1 MLIGYKY
8 TGYQEQRNIIGKID
22 AVEYAQ
28 VSDFFQIITN
38 PSLSLNQKAHREII
52 TRLHLITR
60 FYDFNLNRVDLIHL
74 YNAISYGRTPW
85 VTTFE
90 TCLPRFKNT
99 LNCHHG
105 NKPGYTALKNDRK
118 IKKALQHLSGTACKK
133 IIAISECAANIQRE
147 LLREFPDYAANI
159 ENKMVVL
166 QPPQPLLVSRF
177 SDKSISLE
185 GKIKFIFVGIS
196 FFQKGG
202 IEVVETLKQ
211 LKEQYGYKIELILI
225 SALKFD
231 NYATKKSPEDVAKAE
246 CFIKQNLDWITYYPS
261 LPNHEVLELM
271 KKAHVGLLPT
281 YADTYGYVVLE
292 FQAAG
297 CPVITTNIRALP
309 EINDNSKGWIIP
321 VPKNRLG
328 EAIYTT
334 EGDRLKISSAI
345 RNGIEQAVHQ
355 IFADKSLLIAKA
367 EKAITGIKES
377 HHPLIFAEKMHKIYL
392 SAV

>member
-1 MLIGYKY
+1 M
-8 TGYQEQRNIIGKID
+8 
-22 AVEYAQ
+22 
-28 VSDFFQIITN
+28 
-38 PSLSLNQKAHREII
+38 
-52 TRLHLITR
+52 
-60 FYDFNLNRVDLIHL
+60 
-74 YNAISYGRTPW
+74 
-85 VTTFE
+85 
-90 TCLPRFKNT
+90 
-99 LNCHHG
+99 
-105 NKPGYTALKNDRK
+105 
-118 IKKALQHLSGTACKK
+118 
-133 IIAISECAANIQRE
+133 
-147 LLREFPDYAANI
+147 
-159 ENKMVVL
+159 
-166 QPPQPLLVSRF
+166 
-177 SDKSISLE
+177 
-185 GKIKFIFVGIS
+185 
-196 FFQKGG
+196 
-202 IEVVETLKQ
+202 
-211 LKEQYGYKIELILI
+211 I